1 MLRTGWVEK
10 GFREALT
17 WVREQGICEIGICAL
32 LLLLLL
38 CQVSVLVAAH
48 QCPPPHSDTSPE
60 GNQGNKSWSRH
71 VAPWMLDAVSDF
83 LSAPCSCKNCA
94 CTNCSIPK
102 IGW

>member
-10 GFREALT
+10 GFRAALT
-17 WVREQGICEIGICAL
+17 WVREQGICEIGICESV
-32 LLLLLL
+32 L
-38 CQVSVLVAAH
+38 CEVSVLRATDLLL
-48 QCPPPHSDTSPE
+48 PHSDTSPN
-60 GNQGNKSWSRH
+60 GNQGNQSWSRH
-71 VAPWMLDAVSDF
+71 VAPWMLDAVADF

>member
-1 MLRTGWVEK
+1 MEK
-10 GFREALT
+10 GFRQALT
-17 WVREQGICEIGICAL
+17 WVRDQGICEIGICAPSQPPPRF

-38 CQVSVLVAAH
+38 CGASVLVAAH
-48 QCPPPHSDTSPE
+48 VPPPHSDTSPE

>member
-1 MLRTGWVEK
+1 MR
-10 GFREALT
+10 F
-17 WVREQGICEIGICAL
+17 

-38 CQVSVLVAAH
+38 CEASVLVAAH
-48 QCPPPHSDTSPE
+48 VPPPHSDTSPE

-83 LSAPCSCKNCA
+83 LSAPCSCDNCA